1 MVTKNSFVGDF
12 QLTYRPS
19 RRLQTPSPGI
29 HEGRQACTASMRRG
43 RAAMKDSASAFVRM

>member
-1 MVTKNSFVGDF
+1 MVTKNSSVGDF

-19 RRLQTPSPGI
+19 HRLQTPSHGI
-29 HEGRQACTASMRRG
+29 KEDRQACTASMRRG